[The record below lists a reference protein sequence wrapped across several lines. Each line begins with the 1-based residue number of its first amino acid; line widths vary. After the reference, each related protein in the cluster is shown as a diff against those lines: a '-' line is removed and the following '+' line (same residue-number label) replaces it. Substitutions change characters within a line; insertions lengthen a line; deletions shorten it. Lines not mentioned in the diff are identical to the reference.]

1 MRSAFVFAA
10 LLAVAGP
17 AAAQD
22 KSPEIALWESVRDS
36 KDPGQLRAYLQRY
49 PEGTFA
55 VLARGRLARLD
66 PLPPR
71 VWSLPQVGDNWTYRI
86 TTPKKAAKPRSVF
99 VKITSAS
106 PTLIVELVAVEGGFT
121 MPWRLARGGYLI
133 PQGMSVLSP
142 YLPQFEK
149 GLPSGEMGYIEST
162 DQGCRDQFVCTAKGA
177 VIGEEIVEVAGGRFA
192 ATRVVVQQSW
202 RPAAGAKGGPKELA
216 RMSGSRTLTI
226 WYANQLKRAVKYESR
241 LVAGD
246 RLPLEADFDLELTAY
261 QVR

>member
-1 MRSAFVFAA
+1 MRSALVFAA
-10 LLAVAGP
+10 LVAAAGA

-22 KSPEIALWESVRDS
+22 NSAEIALWENVRDS
-36 KDPGQLRAYLQRY
+36 KDPVQLRTYLQRY
-49 PEGTFA
+49 PNGTFA

-71 VWSLPQVGDNWTYRI
+71 AWTLPQSGDNWTYRI
-86 TTPKKAAKPRSVF
+86 STPKRGAKPRSVF
-99 VKITSAS
+99 VKITSVS
-106 PTLIVELVAVEGGFT
+106 PALIVELVSVEGGFT

-133 PQGMSVLSP
+133 PQGVSVLSP

-162 DQGCRDQFVCTAKGA
+162 DQGCRDQFVCTAKGT
-177 VIGEEIVEVAGGRFA
+177 VLGEETVEVPAGRFT

-202 RPAAGAKGGPKELA
+202 RPAAGAKGGPRELA
-216 RMSGSRTLTI
+216 RMNGSRTLTI

-241 LVAGD
+241 LTAGD
-246 RLPLEADFDLELTAY
+246 RLPLDADFDLELTAY